1 MKEFKNMGK
10 RYTLNSL
17 YIKND
22 KGLIFMI
29 IIMGEIL

>member
-22 KGLIFMI
+22 KGLIFM
-29 IIMGEIL
+29 MIL